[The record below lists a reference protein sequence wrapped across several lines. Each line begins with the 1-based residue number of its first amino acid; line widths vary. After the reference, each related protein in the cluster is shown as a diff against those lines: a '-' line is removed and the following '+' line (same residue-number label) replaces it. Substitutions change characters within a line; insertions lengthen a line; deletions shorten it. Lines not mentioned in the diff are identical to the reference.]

1 MDYWH
6 GLGSIMAQPPAR
18 LAGSALFVGVV
29 QFGISL
35 LLAEATYPGYSV
47 STNAISD
54 LGATCKGEVCQIFQ
68 PSSTIFNSSIVILGL
83 LVLLTSYYLQK
94 AFKMRLLTIFVA
106 IAALSMMGVGIFP
119 ETTGIIHS
127 IVSFLT
133 FFFIGL
139 VAIVAYRVER
149 APLSY
154 LSVILGVIT
163 LIAMTLYGSGTYL
176 GLGAGGMERMI
187 VFPVLLWSLGFGGSL
202 IARE

>member
-1 MDYWH
+1 MP
-6 GLGSIMAQPPAR
+6 QPPAR
-18 LAGSALFVGVV
+18 LAGSALFVGVL

-35 LLAEATYPGYSV
+35 LLAEVTYPGYSV
-47 STNAISD
+47 ATNAISD
-54 LGATCKGEVCQIFQ
+54 LGATCKNGACLIVQ

-94 AFKMRLLTIFVA
+94 AFRMRLLTIFLA
-106 IAALSMMGVGIFP
+106 IAALSMVGVGIFP
-119 ETTGIIHS
+119 ETTGSLHS

-139 VAIVAYRVER
+139 VAIAAYRVQR

-154 LSVILGVIT
+154 LSVILGIIT
-163 LIAMTLYGSGTYL
+163 LIAMVLYGSGTYL

-187 VFPVLLWSLGFGGSL
+187 VYPVLLWSLGFAGSL